1 MTKNLKVTTMP
12 IPFLLEKEDKK
23 IKKKIFLYEIKID
36 NYLQIID
43 DFDEKDFSMQRT
55 FLGFNSYKRLI
66 LDMILCA
73 DIPSIALVAKNK
85 EFDGTNLSFDNKFLI
100 LDGLQRTSCIKIAK
114 DILENPSNKEFDK
127 FFNEFSNEIER
138 DKLPT
143 LEEFLNYNLS
153 VFIWE
158 NLELKDMLYKMVVL
172 NTGQRKMSN
181 EHQLDILASEIK
193 ENLQSNE
200 FELITEKEKKEK
212 NLSSKDISEKGNLM
226 LNTLSEAVVSYIKDS
241 PVKNKSDAVEFLF
254 ERLTEYQVLLNKNL
268 MIDLSFVLKIH
279 KNFYIDEDGTK
290 KYLFSLY
297 EPLLVGFLSAV
308 GKARKVISNEEEIIS
323 KLEYLENNILENDW
337 EVFMD
342 KYSKFKSAIGYKRRQ
357 FAYTVFLNYFMGQ
370 LSKLDFEMAYSRAY

>member
-1 MTKNLKVTTMP
+1 ML
-12 IPFLLEKEDKK
+12 IW
-23 IKKKIFLYEIKID
+23 D
-36 NYLQIID
+36 N
-43 DFDEKDFSMQRT
+43 
-55 FLGFNSYKRLI
+55 
-66 LDMILCA
+66 
-73 DIPSIALVAKNK
+73 V
-85 EFDGTNLSFDNKFLI
+85 
-100 LDGLQRTSCIKIAK
+100 
-114 DILENPSNKEFDK
+114 
-127 FFNEFSNEIER
+127 
-138 DKLPT
+138 
-143 LEEFLNYNLS
+143 
-153 VFIWE
+153 
-158 NLELKDMLYKMVVL
+158 ELKDMLYKMVVL

>member
-1 MTKNLKVTTMP
+1 MP

-66 LDMILCA
+66 LDMILGA

-370 LSKLDFEMAYSRAY
+370 LNKLDFEMAYSRAY

>member
-66 LDMILCA
+66 LDMILGA

-200 FELITEKEKKEK
+200 FACPPPFP
-212 NLSSKDISEKGNLM
+212 NF
-226 LNTLSEAVVSYIKDS
+226 EAS
-241 PVKNKSDAVEFLF
+241 
-254 ERLTEYQVLLNKNL
+254 
-268 MIDLSFVLKIH
+268 
-279 KNFYIDEDGTK
+279 
-290 KYLFSLY
+290 
-297 EPLLVGFLSAV
+297 
-308 GKARKVISNEEEIIS
+308 
-323 KLEYLENNILENDW
+323 
-337 EVFMD
+337 
-342 KYSKFKSAIGYKRRQ
+342 
-357 FAYTVFLNYFMGQ
+357 
-370 LSKLDFEMAYSRAY
+370 

>member
-66 LDMILCA
+66 LDMILGA

>member
-66 LDMILCA
+66 LDMILGA

-370 LSKLDFEMAYSRAY
+370 LNKLDFEMAYSRAY

>member
-1 MTKNLKVTTMP
+1 MP

-66 LDMILCA
+66 LDMILGA

>member
-66 LDMILCA
+66 LDMILGA

-370 LSKLDFEMAYSRAY
+370 LSKLDYEMAYSRAY

>member
-1 MTKNLKVTTMP
+1 M
-12 IPFLLEKEDKK
+12 EKEDKK

-66 LDMILCA
+66 LDMILGA

-370 LSKLDFEMAYSRAY
+370 LNKLDFEMAYSRAY